1 MKPRQTREAGPRC
14 APEACRARGRVVAID
29 GVLRSPDEATVSAY
43 DRGFLYGDAVFEV
56 FRTYGGRPF
65 ALDEHLARLTRSA
78 ERVFI
83 PMPVG
88 EATLRAEI
96 EEALR
101 VAGNEES
108 YVRLVITRGSGP
120 LSLDPDSAVHPLRVL
135 YVDPVVPP
143 PRDAYVRGVALATV
157 HTRRAVDET
166 SAAGAKVSNYLANL
180 LAMREA
186 KGKGAHE
193 ALVVDARG
201 QVVEG
206 ASSNVFVVS
215 AGRLATP
222 PESAGILAGITRA
235 HVLAAARALGIATE
249 ERELGLADVY
259 GADEVFITS
268 SIRELLPVVCVD
280 DRVIGAGVPGSVS
293 RALHRRFRDD
303 VGMAG
308 RPMPYE

>member
-1 MKPRQTREAGPRC
+1 MSE
-14 APEACRARGRVVAID
+14 RGRVVSID
-29 GVLRSPDEATVSAY
+29 GVLRSPEQATVSAY

-65 ALDEHLARLTRSA
+65 AIDEHLARLRRSA

-83 PMPVG
+83 PMPVDEG
-88 EATLRAEI
+88 TLRLEI
-96 EEALR
+96 EEALGA
-101 VAGNEES
+101 AGNEES
-108 YVRLVITRGSGP
+108 YVRLLLTRGTGP
-120 LSLDPDSAVHPLRVL
+120 LSLDPDSATHPLRVL
-135 YVDPVVPP
+135 YVEPVVPP
-143 PRDAYVRGVALATV
+143 PRDAYVHGVALMSV
-157 HTRRAVDET
+157 HTRRATDET

-193 ALVVDARG
+193 ALVVDAG
-201 QVVEG
+201 GHAVEG

-222 PESAGILAGITRA
+222 PESAGILVGITRA
-235 HVLAAARALGIATE
+235 HILSAARSLGIPTE
-249 ERELGLADVY
+249 ERDLAIADVY

-268 SIRELLPVVCVD
+268 SIRELLSVVRVD
-280 DRVIGAGVPGSVS
+280 ERVIGSGKPGPIS
-293 RALHRRFRDD
+293 RSLHRRFRDD

-308 RPMPYE
+308 RPMPYD

>member
-1 MKPRQTREAGPRC
+1 MTE
-14 APEACRARGRVVAID
+14 RGRVVSID
-29 GVLRSPDEATVSAY
+29 GVLRSPDQATVSAY

-65 ALDEHLARLTRSA
+65 ALDEHLARLRQSA

-83 PMPVG
+83 AMPVDDR
-88 EATLRAEI
+88 TLRLEI
-96 EEALR
+96 EEALGA
-101 VAGNEES
+101 AGNEES
-108 YVRLVITRGSGP
+108 YVRLVVTRGSGP
-120 LSLDPDSAVHPLRVL
+120 LSLDPDSATHPLRVL

-143 PRDAYVRGVALATV
+143 PRDAYVQGVALVTV

-186 KGKGAHE
+186 KSKGAHE
-193 ALVVDARG
+193 ALVVDAHG
-201 QVVEG
+201 HVVEG

-215 AGRLATP
+215 GGRVTTP
-222 PESAGILAGITRA
+222 PESAGILVGITRA
-235 HVLAAARALGIATE
+235 HILAAARALGMPAE
-249 ERELGLADVY
+249 ERALALGDVY

-268 SIRELLPVVCVD
+268 SIRELLPVVRVD
-280 DRVIGAGVPGSVS
+280 DKTIGAGKPGPVS
-293 RALHRRFRDD
+293 RTLHRRFRDD

-308 RPMPYE
+308 RPMPYD